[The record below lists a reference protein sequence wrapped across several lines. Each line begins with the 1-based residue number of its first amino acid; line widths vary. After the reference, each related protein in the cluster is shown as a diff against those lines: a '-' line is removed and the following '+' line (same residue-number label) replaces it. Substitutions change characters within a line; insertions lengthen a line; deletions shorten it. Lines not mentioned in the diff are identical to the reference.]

1 MKGTGE
7 QGRGIEGMNTRG
19 SARLLFILGGL
30 SLLLYLAAILLLIQQ
45 AATGTTPYIYWQELV
60 PNALAYSAVGFVVAT
75 RRPAHPIGWLLLG
88 GGLINAVQ
96 FLCGE
101 YAATTLA
108 LGPGRLPYGPTAEW
122 LSYMLQTALVFILF
136 FLLLLFPTGRLLSW
150 RWRIVAWVG
159 VCGVS
164 LALVY
169 TALRPG
175 PFERKSLFDNPFG
188 VNAAILG
195 PINAVAVWL
204 LFAALLGALLSLIV
218 RLHRSRGEERQQI
231 KWFVATAVFGIS
243 SLIGVTVAY
252 SLLPEG
258 NSLGALV
265 GFLGN
270 FLWIIVPA
278 GLPIAVGIAILR
290 YRLYEI
296 DLLINRALVYGTLT
310 ILLAGVYEGTIVLLQ
325 EAFRALTGQQS
336 GLAIVVSTLVIAA
349 LFTPFRKR
357 IQSIIDRRFY
367 RRKYDARKTLEAFSA
382 KLRDETDLDAFN
394 GDLIGVVRE
403 TMQPAHVSL
412 WLRPDPSPRAGGG
425 QEQL

>member
-1 MKGTGE
+1 
-7 QGRGIEGMNTRG
+7 
-19 SARLLFILGGL
+19 
-30 SLLLYLAAILLLIQQ
+30 
-45 AATGTTPYIYWQELV
+45 
-60 PNALAYSAVGFVVAT
+60 
-75 RRPAHPIGWLLLG
+75 
-88 GGLINAVQ
+88 
-96 FLCGE
+96 
-101 YAATTLA
+101 
-108 LGPGRLPYGPTAEW
+108 
-122 LSYMLQTALVFILF
+122 
-136 FLLLLFPTGRLLSW
+136 
-150 RWRIVAWVG
+150 
-159 VCGVS
+159 VS

-175 PFERKSLFDNPFG
+175 PFEKKSLFENPFG

-195 PINAVAVWL
+195 PINAVALWL
-204 LFAALLGALLSLIV
+204 FFAALLGALLSLMV
-218 RLHRSRGEERQQI
+218 RLHRSRGEARQQI

-243 SLIGVTVAY
+243 SLVGVTVAY

-265 GFLGN
+265 GFLSN

-290 YRLYEI
+290 YRLYKI
-296 DLLINRALVYGTLT
+296 DLLLNRTLVYGTLT

-325 EAFRALTGQQS
+325 EAFRALIGQQS

-349 LFTPFRKR
+349 LFTSFRKR

-382 KLRDETDLDAFN
+382 KLRDETDLDALS

-412 WLRPDPSPRAGGG
+412 WLRTEPAPRGSEE
-425 QEQL
+425 QE